1 VLLHLLVPKHKPRA
15 VLNTLNCG
23 ILKPIFSGCDFIS
36 YIVRMIKELV
46 VFILLL
52 LQLVYL
58 VLFDAVVSHVEHFL
72 DVTATCEALVAIV
85 ALRLDLKVV
94 SLQRSEEV
102 SLVSHVVLS
111 AVPCIV
117 FFRG

>member
-1 VLLHLLVPKHKPRA
+1 
-15 VLNTLNCG
+15 
-23 ILKPIFSGCDFIS
+23 
-36 YIVRMIKELV
+36 MIKELV